1 MMRSE
6 DLNSDNSSLKL
17 ERYQAKTVQVD
28 RRRVYEIN
36 GHQYPGV
43 TTVLSVT
50 KPAEARKA
58 LQAWRQRVGVETA
71 QAISNKASSA
81 GTRLHKQIATYLRD
95 EPIAIAP
102 DLSGYWQSIEPLLNQ
117 VEEALL
123 VEGAVWHE
131 QGYAGF
137 PDAVVVYQGR
147 VCVCDWKTAIR
158 PKKLE
163 WITDYFLQVAAYATA
178 IEQVYQATGIQIE
191 GALIAIALDD
201 SPAQTFWLSNTDI
214 TDYWQQF
221 RQRLA
226 EYYTIRPRQF

>member
-1 MMRSE
+1 MVT
-6 DLNSDNSSLKL
+6 DLHSDDTSLKL

-50 KPAEARKA
+50 KPLEDRQA

-95 EPIAIAP
+95 EPIAIPP
-102 DLSGYWQSIEPLLNQ
+102 DLSGYWQSMEPLLNQ

-123 VEGAVWHE
+123 VEGAVWHD

-137 PDAVVVYQGR
+137 PDAVVVYEGR

-158 PKKLE
+158 PKKQE
-163 WITDYFLQVAAYATA
+163 WVTDYFLQVAAYATA

-201 SPAQTFWLSNTDI
+201 RPAQTFWLNNADI

-221 RQRLA
+221 RHRLA
-226 EYYTIRPRQF
+226 AYYTIRPRQF